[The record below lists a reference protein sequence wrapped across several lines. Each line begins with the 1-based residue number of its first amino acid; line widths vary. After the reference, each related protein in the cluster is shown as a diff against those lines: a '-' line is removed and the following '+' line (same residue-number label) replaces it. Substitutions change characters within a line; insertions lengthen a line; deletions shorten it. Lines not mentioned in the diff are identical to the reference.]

1 MEKALEILK
10 YTNKAAAAPVFKTVQ
25 SAMHNLVVMSEHPL
39 DPGDMGVKEILI
51 DEGRTMYR
59 IRPRAQGRAFRIR
72 KRSSHITVVV
82 EHREMP
88 ASKKKGSKKQEK
100 KK

>member
-1 MEKALEILK
+1 M
-10 YTNKAAAAPVFKTVQ
+10 KTVQ
-25 SAMHNLVVMSEHPL
+25 SAMHNLVVLSEHPL

-59 IRPRAQGRAFRIR
+59 IRPRAQGRAYRIR

-82 EHREMP
+82 EHKEIPAPKKRGRE
-88 ASKKKGSKKQEK
+88 KQEK